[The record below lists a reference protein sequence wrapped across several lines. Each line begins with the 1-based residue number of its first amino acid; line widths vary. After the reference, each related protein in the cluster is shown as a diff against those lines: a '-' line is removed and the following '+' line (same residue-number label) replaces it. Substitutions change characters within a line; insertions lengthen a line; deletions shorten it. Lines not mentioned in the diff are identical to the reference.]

1 MASAGRKKVIDTP
14 EFQDAVNAR
23 VEEALAKFKDEMLAS
38 VTPGVVAPVSGAA
51 VDQLEQVLS
60 KLSMNMAAVGQQ
72 GQRQRPLSPE
82 EIASREAAQ
91 NRMVD
96 LIMASRVQGAQRPKY
111 KLIAKT
117 YLNERFLEPF
127 RMDGKVAVPVQIKY
141 TGVPNDAM
149 VPLNKAATG
158 IFNAWRGTT
167 GGATVLVPTA
177 DTRPYWVTSGGLVVK
192 GDPPKR
198 QHVAAEAHFEADLAF
213 PENSSLQ
220 GEVAVL
226 GTVARKARTNAVQGV
241 SS

>member
-1 MASAGRKKVIDTP
+1 MPSAGRKKVIDTP
-14 EFQDAVNAR
+14 EFQNAVNTR
-23 VEEALAKFKDEMLAS
+23 VEEAMAKFKAEMLAHA
-38 VTPGVVAPVSGAA
+38 TPGVVAPVSSDS
-51 VDQLEQVLS
+51 VDLLGEVLS
-60 KLSMNMAAVGQQ
+60 KLSMNMAAIGQQ

-82 EIASREAAQ
+82 EVAAREAAH

-96 LIMASRVQGAQRPKY
+96 LILATREPGAERPAY

-127 RMDGKVAVPVQIKY
+127 RMNGKVAVPTEITY

-149 VPLNKAATG
+149 VPLNKAAEG
-158 IFNAWRGTT
+158 IFAAWRGTT
-167 GGATVLVPTA
+167 GGPTVLVPTA
-177 DTRPYWVTSGGLVVK
+177 DTRPYWVTSSGLVVK

-198 QHVAAEAHFEADLAF
+198 QHVAAEAHFEADLSF

-241 SS
+241 S